1 MGLQDHHLL
10 HYKVT
15 LACVIHMANITCHS
29 MTAPLRVT
37 Q

>member
-15 LACVIHMANITCHS
+15 LACTIHVVNIIWRAVS
-29 MTAPLRVT
+29 AL

>member
-15 LACVIHMANITCHS
+15 LACGLHVINIMVKTAL
-29 MTAPLRVT
+29 MTAHH
-37 Q
+37 

>member
-15 LACVIHMANITCHS
+15 AACCIHVANI
-29 MTAPLRVT
+29 MWRTAAAP